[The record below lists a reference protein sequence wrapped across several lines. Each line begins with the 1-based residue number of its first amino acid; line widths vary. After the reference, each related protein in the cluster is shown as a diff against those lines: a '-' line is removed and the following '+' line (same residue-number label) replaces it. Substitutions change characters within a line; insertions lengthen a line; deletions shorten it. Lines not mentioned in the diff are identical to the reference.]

1 MLAGLEHLQKPDHV
15 GVLYLFEKINFL
27 ENFALAKVIL
37 HVVFL
42 NSFYS
47 HLLTSKLMDT
57 KGYLTKST
65 LTDKF
70 HKLVEVQCC
79 RRQLIILL
87 DVLFNVLNQL
97 VSLLKDRV
105 IHFCRWLRV

>member
-1 MLAGLEHLQKPDHV
+1 MFN
-15 GVLYLFEKINFL
+15 LFQKINFL
-27 ENFALAKVIL
+27 ENLALAKVIL

-47 HLLTSKLMDT
+47 HLLTSKLMNT

-65 LTDKF
+65 LANKF
-70 HKLVEVQCC
+70 YKFVEVQCC

-105 IHFCRWLRV
+105 IDFCRWLRV

>member
-1 MLAGLEHLQKPDHV
+1 MLN
-15 GVLYLFEKINFL
+15 LFEKINFL
-27 ENFALAKVIL
+27 ENLPLAKVIL

-42 NSFYS
+42 NSFDS

-65 LTDKF
+65 LSNQF
-70 HKLVEVQCC
+70 YKLVEVQCC

-87 DVLFNVLNQL
+87 NVLFNVLNQL